1 MAEMSQA
8 STASTQAT
16 AQPVSDGQSTRP
28 VYEVGFHLVPS
39 IPEEG
44 VAAQVEK
51 IRALLGDAEII
62 SQGTPGKMTLSYT
75 IERATSGK
83 REKFTQSY
91 FGWIK
96 FAVEERSSVV
106 ALQDGLRAM
115 PEVIRYIVIETTR
128 EDVGA
133 RRAVFGSDRL
143 EGETIKR
150 KTEAEKGGQV
160 SEEELDKSID
170 ALTQ

>member
-8 STASTQAT
+8 DTASTQAT
-16 AQPVSDGQSTRP
+16 ADSRP

-44 VAAQVEK
+44 VAAAVEK
-51 IRALLGDAEII
+51 IRALLGGAEII
-62 SQGTPGKMTLSYT
+62 SQGAPVKMTLAYT
-75 IERATSGK
+75 IERATQGA

-91 FGWIK
+91 FGWMK
-96 FAVEERSSVV
+96 FVVEERSAVV
-106 ALQDGLRAM
+106 ALQEALRAM
-115 PEVIRYIVIETTR
+115 PEVIRYIVIETVR
-128 EDVGA
+128 EEATA
-133 RRAVFGSDRL
+133 RRALFGSDRL

-150 KTEAEKGGQV
+150 KTEAEKGGEV
-160 SEEELDKSID
+160 SQEELDKSID